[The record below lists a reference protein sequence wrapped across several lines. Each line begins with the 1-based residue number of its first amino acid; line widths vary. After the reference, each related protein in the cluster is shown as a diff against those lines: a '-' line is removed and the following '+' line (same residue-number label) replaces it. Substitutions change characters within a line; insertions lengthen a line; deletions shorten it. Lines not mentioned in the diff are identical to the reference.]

1 MTHPT
6 FLPNGFDLDLAARH
20 AAGLLEALG
29 IPCDSESTAE
39 TPRRMAKALAEL
51 TAGVHLDPA
60 RHLAV
65 TFPPEG
71 ERPGVIAAVNVPFV
85 ALCEHHV
92 LPFPGR
98 ATVAYLPK
106 PGARIVGLS
115 KLARIVQEYAA
126 RPQVQERL
134 GRQVVEALVDHLQ
147 VDGAAC
153 LIRSQHACMTL
164 RGARAHDAAM
174 VTTHL
179 AGSMGSDAA
188 QRAEVLALMPTTL
201 S

>member
-1 MTHPT
+1 MT
-6 FLPNGFDLDLAARH
+6 DLTALTGRPDLAVATQH
-20 AAGLLEALG
+20 AAGLLAALG
-29 IPCDSESTAE
+29 ISCDSESTAD
-39 TPRRMAKALAEL
+39 TPRRMATALAEL
-51 TAGVHLDPA
+51 TAGVHRDPV
-60 RHLAV
+60 RHLEV
-65 TFPPEG
+65 TFPSETD
-71 ERPGVIAAVNVPFV
+71 RPGIIAAVDVPFV

-115 KLARIVQEYAA
+115 KLARLAQEYAA

-134 GRQVVEALVDHLQ
+134 GEQVVQALVDNLK
-147 VDGAAC
+147 VEGAAC

-174 VTTHL
+174 VTSHL
-179 AGSMGSDAA
+179 VGMFREDPAL
-188 QRAEVLALMPTTL
+188 RAEVLALAPSL

>member
-1 MTHPT
+1 MTTPANT
-6 FLPNGFDLDLAARH
+6 ADLARAAEH
-20 AAGLLEALG
+20 AAGLLAALG
-29 IPCDSESTAE
+29 IPCDTESTAA

-51 TAGVHLDPA
+51 TAGVRLDPA
-60 RHLAV
+60 RYLAV

-71 ERPGVIAAVNVPFV
+71 ERAGLIAAVDVPFT

-92 LPFPGR
+92 LPFTGR
-98 ATVAYLPK
+98 ATVAYLPT

-115 KLARIVQEYAA
+115 KLARLVQEFAA

-134 GRQVVEALVDHLQ
+134 GQQVVDALGAHLDIQ
-147 VDGAAC
+147 GAAC

-164 RGARAHDAAM
+164 RGARAHGAAM

-179 AGSMGSDAA
+179 TGALHADLAR
-188 QRAEVLALMPTTL
+188 RAEVLALVPPPA
-201 S
+201 

>member
-1 MTHPT
+1 MTTTTPV
-6 FLPNGFDLDLAARH
+6 PEGVDLADATAH
-20 AAGLLEALG
+20 AAGLLAALG
-29 IPCDSESTAE
+29 IPCDSESTAD
-39 TPRRMAKALAEL
+39 TPRRMARALAEL

-60 RHLAV
+60 RHLKV
-65 TFPPEG
+65 TFPPED
-71 ERPGVIAAVNVPFV
+71 ERPGIIAAVDVPFV

-98 ATVAYLPK
+98 ATVAYLPA

-115 KLARIVQEYAA
+115 KLARLAQEYAA

-134 GRQVVEALVDHLQ
+134 GRQVVDALVGSLDVQ
-147 VDGAAC
+147 GAAC

-179 AGSMGSDAA
+179 SGVMDTEPAR
-188 QRAEVLALMPTTL
+188 RAEVLALMP
-201 S
+201 SPS

>member
-1 MTHPT
+1 MTTPGNT
-6 FLPNGFDLDLAARH
+6 VDLDGAAEHAAR
-20 AAGLLEALG
+20 LLTALG
-29 IPCDSESTAE
+29 IPCNTESTAA

-60 RHLAV
+60 RHLKV
-65 TFPPEG
+65 TFPAEG
-71 ERPGVIAAVNVPFV
+71 ERANLIAAVDVPFV

-98 ATVAYLPK
+98 ATVAYLPT

-115 KLARIVQEYAA
+115 KLARLAEELAA

-134 GRQVVEALVDHLQ
+134 GQQVVDALGEHLDIQ
-147 VDGAAC
+147 GAAC

-164 RGARAHDAAM
+164 RGVRAHGASM

-179 AGSMGSDAA
+179 TGALHADPAR
-188 QRAEVLALMPTTL
+188 RAEVLALIP
-201 S
+201 SPS

>member
-1 MTHPT
+1 MTTTTPV
-6 FLPNGFDLDLAARH
+6 PEGLDLAAAAAH
-20 AAGLLEALG
+20 AAGLLSALG
-29 IPCDSESTAE
+29 IPCDSESTID

-60 RHLAV
+60 RHLKV
-65 TFPPEG
+65 TFSPED
-71 ERPGVIAAVNVPFV
+71 ERPGIIAAVQVPFV

-98 ATVAYLPK
+98 ATVAYLPR

-115 KLARIVQEYAA
+115 KLARLAQEYAA

-134 GRQVVEALVDHLQ
+134 GRQVVEALDSHLDVQ
-147 VDGAAC
+147 GAAC

-179 AGSMGSDAA
+179 TGLLDTDPAR
-188 QRAEVLALMPTTL
+188 RAEVLALMPTP

>member
-1 MTHPT
+1 MTTPSNT
-6 FLPNGFDLDLAARH
+6 VDLDSAAEH
-20 AAGLLEALG
+20 AAGLLTALG
-29 IPCDSESTAE
+29 IPCNTESTAA

-60 RHLAV
+60 RHLKV
-65 TFPPEG
+65 TFPAEG
-71 ERPGVIAAVNVPFV
+71 ERANLIAAVDVPFV

-98 ATVAYLPK
+98 ATVAYLPT

-115 KLARIVQEYAA
+115 KLARLAEELAA

-134 GRQVVEALVDHLQ
+134 GQQVVDALGEHLDIQ
-147 VDGAAC
+147 GAAC

-164 RGARAHDAAM
+164 RGVRAHGASM
-174 VTTHL
+174 VTSHL
-179 AGSMGSDAA
+179 TGALHADPTR
-188 QRAEVLALMPTTL
+188 RAEVLALIPAP

>member
-1 MTHPT
+1 MTTPANT
-6 FLPNGFDLDLAARH
+6 ADLARAVEH
-20 AAGLLEALG
+20 AAGLLAALG
-29 IPCDSESTAE
+29 IPCDTESTAA

-51 TAGVHLDPA
+51 TAGVRLDPA

-71 ERPGVIAAVNVPFV
+71 ERAGLIAAVDVPFT

-92 LPFPGR
+92 LPFTGR
-98 ATVAYLPK
+98 AAVAYLPT

-115 KLARIVQEYAA
+115 KLARLVQEFAA

-134 GRQVVEALVDHLQ
+134 GQQVVDALGAHLDIQ
-147 VDGAAC
+147 GAGC
-153 LIRSQHACMTL
+153 LIRSQHACMTA
-164 RGARAHDAAM
+164 RGARAHGAAM

-179 AGSMGSDAA
+179 TGALHADLAR
-188 QRAEVLALMPTTL
+188 RAEVLALMPPPA
-201 S
+201 

>member
-1 MTHPT
+1 MTTKTVPAAV
-6 FLPNGFDLDLAARH
+6 DLALAATH
-20 AAGLLEALG
+20 ASGLLAALG
-29 IPCDSESTAE
+29 IPCDSPSTAD
-39 TPRRMAKALAEL
+39 TPRRLAKALAEL
-51 TAGVHLDPA
+51 TAGVHTDPT

-65 TFPPEG
+65 TFPPEAD
-71 ERPGVIAAVNVPFV
+71 RPGLIAAVDVPIT

-92 LPFPGR
+92 LPFTGR

-115 KLARIVQEYAA
+115 KLARLAQEYAA

-134 GRQVVEALVDHLQ
+134 GRQVVDALTTHMD

-153 LIRSQHACMTL
+153 LIRSQHACMAL
-164 RGARAHDAAM
+164 RGARAHGAAM

-179 AGSMGSDAA
+179 AGLLDTDPVARS
-188 QRAEVLALMPTTL
+188 EVLTL
-201 S
+201 LPASS

>member
-1 MTHPT
+1 MTT
-6 FLPNGFDLDLAARH
+6 TLPDGIDLAAATDH
-20 AAGLLEALG
+20 AAGLLAALG
-29 IPCDSESTAE
+29 IPCDSESTTD

-51 TAGVHLDPA
+51 TSGVHLDPA
-60 RHLAV
+60 RHLKV
-65 TFPPEG
+65 TFPPED
-71 ERPGVIAAVNVPFV
+71 ERPGIIAAVHVPFV

-106 PGARIVGLS
+106 PGAQIVGLS
-115 KLARIVQEYAA
+115 KLARLAQEYAA

-134 GRQVVEALVDHLQ
+134 GRQVVEALDAHLDVQ
-147 VDGAAC
+147 GAAC

-179 AGSMGSDAA
+179 TGVLDTDLA
-188 QRAEVLALMPTTL
+188 RHAEVLALMP
-201 S
+201 SPS

>member
-1 MTHPT
+1 MTDTTTRAGTP
-6 FLPNGFDLDLAARH
+6 DLAVATEH
-20 AAGLLEALG
+20 AAGLLAALG
-29 IPCDSESTAE
+29 IPCDSESTAG
-39 TPRRMAKALAEL
+39 TPRRMARALAEL

-60 RHLAV
+60 RHLEV
-65 TFPPEG
+65 TFPPEAD
-71 ERPGVIAAVNVPFV
+71 RPGIIAAVDVPFV

-115 KLARIVQEYAA
+115 KLARLVQEYAA

-134 GRQVVEALVDHLQ
+134 GRQVVEALTDNL
-147 VDGAAC
+147 DAAGAAC

-179 AGSMGSDAA
+179 AGAMDNDPAL
-188 QRAEVLALMPTTL
+188 RAEVLALLP
-201 S
+201 SSP

>member
-1 MTHPT
+1 MTITTPAH
-6 FLPNGFDLDLAARH
+6 GGVDLAGATAH
-20 AAGLLEALG
+20 AAGLLAALG
-29 IPCDSESTAE
+29 IPCDSESTAG

-51 TAGVHLDPA
+51 TAGVHLDPT
-60 RHLAV
+60 RHLKV
-65 TFPPEG
+65 TFPPEAAQ
-71 ERPGVIAAVNVPFV
+71 PGLIAAIDVPFV

-98 ATVAYLPK
+98 ATVAYLPA

-115 KLARIVQEYAA
+115 KLARLAQEYAA

-134 GRQVVEALVDHLQ
+134 GRQVVEALVSSLDVQ
-147 VDGAAC
+147 GAAC

-174 VTTHL
+174 VTSHL
-179 AGSMGSDAA
+179 AGALDADPA
-188 QRAEVLALMPTTL
+188 RRAEVLALMP
-201 S
+201 SPS